1 MSTCVYCGQPIG
13 ADGSMNLYRLE
24 DSGAE
29 GYACARC
36 EDLLRGR
43 QSFGP
48 PDPPG
53 SVPDPRAPS
62 LRHPRIATN
71 PVPAPFPQEGPALAG
86 PIPGRHSRLPLPPDP
101 LADRRDRK
109 HARNAID
116 RLLDSPPPKP
126 DVSPH
131 SPWIVGMKIFAWL
144 LCGATVAGVCIW
156 GSQAQFLRAYFQST
170 ALFLAVLI
178 PVAVL
183 AGLLV
188 ASLLMIFLNLA
199 RDVRLIR
206 IRLCQREDER

>member
-1 MSTCVYCGQPIG
+1 
-13 ADGSMNLYRLE
+13 MNLYRLE

-36 EDLLRGR
+36 EDLLHGP

-53 SVPDPRAPS
+53 SATDPRAPA
-62 LRHPRIATN
+62 LRHSRIATN
-71 PVPAPFPQEGPALAG
+71 PIPAPFPEDGPALAG
-86 PIPGRHSRLPLPPDP
+86 SIPGRYSSLPIPTGPLP
-101 LADRRDRK
+101 DRRDRTQV
-109 HARNAID
+109 RSAIN

-144 LCGATVAGVCIW
+144 LCMATVAGVCVW
-156 GSQAQFLRAYFQST
+156 GSQAKFLRDYFQST

-188 ASLLMIFLNLA
+188 VSSLMIFLNLA